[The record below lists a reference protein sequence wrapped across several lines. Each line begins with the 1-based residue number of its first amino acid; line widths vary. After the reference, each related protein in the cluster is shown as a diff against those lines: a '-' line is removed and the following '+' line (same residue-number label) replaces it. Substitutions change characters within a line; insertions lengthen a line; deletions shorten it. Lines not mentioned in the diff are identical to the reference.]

1 MKKIL
6 FDGIATQGTSRSMFH
21 GGAEYAKFILRE
33 AIGRRYSFDVVLDKS
48 YYTDPEIEELLLEW
62 GKEHRVIEVRGK
74 RELFTTIEQGGYNT
88 FYSALPYGYHD
99 YKGSAHLIGVI
110 HGLRSVELVTD
121 EYRYK
126 YEKGWLRS
134 LAHYGVAHL
143 PYLQGWLRERHQ
155 RHYRR
160 ILEMPN
166 ITYITVSNHS
176 KYALLNFYPLL
187 KPEQVKV
194 FYSPFSV
201 EKYDP
206 CTEHGDYFLLVS
218 GGRFEKN
225 VYRAVLAFDKLFTDG
240 RLSGRNVTVTG
251 CGNQRFWKEIKNKDR
266 FCLLPY
272 VSTEELER
280 LYREAFCFV
289 YPSLNE
295 GFCYP
300 PVKAMAYGVPVIASS
315 ATSIPEVCGNAA
327 CYFSPTSVD
336 DLCNRILRIDQDK
349 EYREDL
355 IFFGL
360 EWCKKLQ
367 LRQSQELEEELKMI
381 FE

>member
-1 MKKIL
+1 M
-6 FDGIATQGTSRSMFH
+6 
-21 GGAEYAKFILRE
+21 
-33 AIGRRYSFDVVLDKS
+33 
-48 YYTDPEIEELLLEW
+48 
-62 GKEHRVIEVRGK
+62 
-74 RELFTTIEQGGYNT
+74 
-88 FYSALPYGYHD
+88 
-99 YKGSAHLIGVI
+99 
-110 HGLRSVELVTD
+110 
-121 EYRYK
+121 
-126 YEKGWLRS
+126 
-134 LAHYGVAHL
+134 
-143 PYLQGWLRERHQ
+143 
-155 RHYRR
+155 
-160 ILEMPN
+160 
-166 ITYITVSNHS
+166 
-176 KYALLNFYPLL
+176 
-187 KPEQVKV
+187 
-194 FYSPFSV
+194 
-201 EKYDP
+201 
-206 CTEHGDYFLLVS
+206 
-218 GGRFEKN
+218 
-225 VYRAVLAFDKLFTDG
+225 LAFDKLFTDG

-295 GFCYP
+295 GFGYP